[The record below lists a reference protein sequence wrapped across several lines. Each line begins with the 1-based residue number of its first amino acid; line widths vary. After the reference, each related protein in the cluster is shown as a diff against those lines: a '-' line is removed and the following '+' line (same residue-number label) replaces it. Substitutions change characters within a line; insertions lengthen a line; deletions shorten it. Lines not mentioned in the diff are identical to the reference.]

1 MWIGRFVHI
10 WRNNLKL
17 LRPIKTEEIE
27 HARIWWNKRIQESHR
42 KEDNYTKVKAELGLQ
57 LNEHNIEICHGR
69 IQGKYP
75 IYLPRNAMFS
85 KKLVKECI
93 TTHSTGELG

>member
-1 MWIGRFVHI
+1 MWIKRFIHNC
-10 WRNNLKL
+10 RNNLKIL
-17 LRPIKTEEIE
+17 GPIKTEEIE
-27 HARIWWNKRIQESHR
+27 RERIWLIKRIQESDR
-42 KEDNYTKVKAELGLQ
+42 KEVHYPKVKAELGLQ